1 MTLGFKIKNFFF
13 NAFRE
18 IFVHHHGSL
27 EFRAKIFTLLIAAD
41 ENISDEYYDCIKDIG
56 MQIYQGD
63 EERTNL
69 LIMTTKELVKKIKD
83 ENNLNYDTLIPH
95 LQKELKLIPRYAKK
109 IDIALLKPILSITK
123 DKDTH
128 SYQENIL
135 EFLQRTKE
143 ETLHTKQHQIELE
156 EENLNS
162 KYKT

>member
-1 MTLGFKIKNFFF
+1 MTIGFKIKNFFF

-27 EFRAKIFTLLIAAD
+27 EFRAKIFALLVAAD
-41 ENISDEYYDCIKDIG
+41 EDISDEYYDCIKEIG
-56 MQIYQGD
+56 LQIYQGD

-69 LIMTTKELVKKIKD
+69 LIMTTKELVKKITD

-95 LQKELKLIPRYAKK
+95 IQKELKLIPRYAKK
-109 IDIALLKPILSITK
+109 IDTSLLKAILSITK
-123 DKDTH
+123 DKDTR

-135 EFLQRTKE
+135 AFLQELKD
-143 ETLHTKQHQIELE
+143 ETLHTKRREIELE
-156 EENLNS
+156 EESLNS

>member
-27 EFRAKIFTLLIAAD
+27 EFRAKIFALLIAAD

-56 MQIYQGD
+56 LHIYQGD

-69 LIMTTKELVKKIKD
+69 LIMTTKELVKKITD

-109 IDIALLKPILSITK
+109 IDTLLLKPILSVTK
-123 DKDTH
+123 DKDTL

-135 EFLQRTKE
+135 EFLQELKE
-143 ETLHTKQHQIELE
+143 ETLQKKQREIELDE
-156 EENLNS
+156 EKLNS

>member
-27 EFRAKIFTLLIAAD
+27 EFRAKIFALLIAAD
-41 ENISDEYYDCIKDIG
+41 ENVSEIHFELVKNIG
-56 MQIYQGD
+56 MQIYLSD
-63 EERTNL
+63 EERANL
-69 LIMTTKELVKKIKD
+69 LVMTTKELVKKIKD

-109 IDIALLKPILSITK
+109 IDIDLLKPFLSIAG
-123 DKDTH
+123 DKDTR

-135 EFLQRTKE
+135 EFLQALKD
-143 ETLHTKQHQIELE
+143 ETLHTKKHQIELE
-156 EENLNS
+156 EEHLNS